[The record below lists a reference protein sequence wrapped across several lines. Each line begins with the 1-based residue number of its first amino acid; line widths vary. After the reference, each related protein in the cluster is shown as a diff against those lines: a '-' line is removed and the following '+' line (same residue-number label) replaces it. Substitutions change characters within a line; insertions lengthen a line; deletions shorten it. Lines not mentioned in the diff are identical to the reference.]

1 MLSFFHPFMQHLKL
15 RPYGAISN
23 LFIIIII
30 IIIINAYFQL
40 LFSAVYALKVE
51 FSVLNLRPRLYS
63 DLY

>member
-30 IIIINAYFQL
+30 IIINAYFQL

-51 FSVLNLRPRLYS
+51 FSVLTLIPRLYS
-63 DLY
+63 DL

>member
-1 MLSFFHPFMQHLKL
+1 MQHLKL

-23 LFIIIII
+23 LFIIIIIII

-51 FSVLNLRPRLYS
+51 FSVLTLRPRLYS
-63 DLY
+63 DL